1 VTKIFAKNNNIV
13 FILYPSFLILPGNEK
28 SHRFF
33 SILKLVRDPLIWLL
47 SLFPML
53 EVIGGNSR
61 LWLDMLSLEATSEQI

>member
-1 VTKIFAKNNNIV
+1 MQKV
-13 FILYPSFLILPGNEK
+13 F
-28 SHRFF
+28 FF
-33 SILKLVRDPLIWLL
+33 SGILKLVRDPRIRLL